1 MYITEVLTKTKT
13 GKITHRCILLR
24 ESYREDGKVKNRTIA
39 NLTHC
44 QPQDIAALRLA
55 LQHKGALTDLTALQD
70 ALELRQGPSMGAA
83 WLVYQVAPRLGIEKA
98 LGTMRAGMLALW
110 HVMARVIAQG
120 SRLSA
125 VRLAQVHAACDIL
138 GLQKASTKSTCIK
151 TWPGY
156 QAGKNP
162 LSNSCYT
169 LGAKVASPPCF
180 YTMSPA
186 VMSKAST
193 MPWPTGAII
202 ATRNPARNKWW
213 WGCCAMNKAILSP
226 SKSSSA
232 RRVILI
238 RWRAKSPKQ

>member
-24 ESYREDGKVKNRTIA
+24 DSYREDGKVKNRTIA

-98 LGTMRAGMLALW
+98 LGTTRAGKLALW
-110 HVMARVIAQG
+110 QVMARVIAQG

-125 VRLAQVHAACDIL
+125 VRLAQVHAAYDIL
-138 GLQKASTKSTCIK
+138 GLQK
-151 TWPGY
+151 GFHEEHLY
-156 QAGKNP
+156 KNLAW
-162 LSNSCYT
+162 LSSRQKPIEQQ
-169 LGAKVASPPCF
+169 L
-180 YTMSPA
+180 
-186 VMSKAST
+186 
-193 MPWPTGAII
+193 
-202 ATRNPARNKWW
+202 
-213 WGCCAMNKAILSP
+213 
-226 SKSSSA
+226 
-232 RRVILI
+232 
-238 RWRAKSPKQ
+238 